1 MIQIDITK
9 YKALS
14 IRQPWC
20 HRILHEEKDVEN
32 RDWPTKFRGE
42 VLIHASKG
50 IDSCDR
56 EEIQELKMPLGGI
69 VGIMEIVDCVTEMDS
84 RWFFG
89 RYGFVIKDASPLE
102 FIPCVG
108 ALGFFTPDP
117 NKQYKVK
124 TKPPKVIRHPKPI
137 LQGALFR

>member
-1 MIQIDITK
+1 MIDITK

-20 HRILHEEKDVEN
+20 HRILHEGKDVEN
-32 RDWPTKFRGE
+32 RDWPTNFRGE

-50 IDSCDR
+50 FDSCDR
-56 EEIQELKMPLGGI
+56 EEIQDLGMPLGGI
-69 VGIMEIVDCVTEMDS
+69 VGMMEIVDCVTEMDS

-89 RYGFVIKDASPLE
+89 NYGFVINNAMPIE

-117 NKQYKVK
+117 TKQYKVK
-124 TKPPKVIRHPKPI
+124 TK
-137 LQGALFR
+137 